1 MTCETVRER
10 LNDYLDGALGE
21 AERAELVAHLEA
33 CESCGGEAQAL
44 RDLIST
50 AAGLSREVVPGREL
64 WPAVAAEIHSGP
76 LVRLTARRRPRL
88 PLLSGLASAAALV
101 AAASGLTLLLSRGPA
116 PGGPMPAPAAEQA
129 NLLEPEREYVRA
141 SEELR
146 AALATRPDALPPE
159 AQQSLEQD
167 LQVIDKALV
176 DVREALRQDP
186 ENAGLNRLLATTHR
200 LKVEALRRVLR
211 LASI

>member
-50 AAGLSREVVPGREL
+50 AAGLPREVVPGRDL
-64 WPAVAAEIHSGP
+64 WPAVAAELRSGP
-76 LVRLTARRRPRL
+76 IVRLVPGRPPRL
-88 PLLSGLASAAALV
+88 PVLSGLASAAALV
-101 AAASGLTLLLSRGPA
+101 AVASGLTLLLSRAPTPTPA
-116 PGGPMPAPAAEQA
+116 PRPAQTQF
-129 NLLEPEREYVRA
+129 LEPEREYVRA
-141 SEELR
+141 SEELS